1 MKLSFQIAK
10 RFLAYNK
17 GQTILIILGIAIGI
31 SVQIFIGLLISGL
44 QTSLI
49 DRTIG
54 SSAHITVSSEVRG
67 ENFTLD
73 NAWLTSLSKDPR
85 LTKIGISVSGP
96 AFGITSDQ
104 NQSVL
109 IRGLST
115 DSLSI
120 AKIESK
126 LTEGRLANSVTE
138 VVIGKGLAEQLKL
151 KINDKLTLQTPL
163 AKTVEVT
170 IVGIADLKVA
180 AINDSW
186 VIGTVGFAQ
195 DLLGLN
201 GLTSSVE
208 IQVKDVF
215 TADKITTELSASV
228 PSGLKAVDWKTQNSE
243 LLAGLN
249 GQSVSTIMIQIFVL
263 ISVVLGIARTL
274 AITVLQKSRQ
284 IGILKAMG
292 INDSNA
298 SAIFIF
304 QGLMLGT
311 FGGLLGMGLGYGLLQ
326 SFTTFA
332 KAADGTPIIPIQ
344 FDLQFIVMS
353 GLIAVFSALIASFI
367 PARKSKKLSPIEVI
381 RNG

>member
-263 ISVVLGIARTL
+263 ISVVLGIASTL

>member
-54 SSAHITVSSEVRG
+54 SSAHITVSSAVRG

-73 NAWLTSLSKDPR
+73 NAWLTTLSKDPR
-85 LTKIGISVSGP
+85 LTKIGLSVSGP
-96 AFGITSDQ
+96 AFGITSEQ

-109 IRGLST
+109 IRGLSS
-115 DSLSI
+115 DSLAI

-126 LTEGRLANSVTE
+126 LTEGRLANSATE
-138 VVIGKGLAEQLKL
+138 VVIGKGLADQLKL
-151 KINDKLTLQTPL
+151 KLNDKLTLQTPI
-163 AKTVEVT
+163 AKTLEVT

-215 TADKITTELSASV
+215 KADKIALELSASV
-228 PSGLKAVDWKTQNSE
+228 PNGLKAVDWKAQNSE

-249 GQSVSTIMIQIFVL
+249 GQSISTVMIQIFVL
-263 ISVVLGIARTL
+263 ISVVLGIASTL

-304 QGLMLGT
+304 QGLMLGF

-332 KAADGTPIIPIQ
+332 KAADGTPIIPIK

-353 GLIAVFSALIASFI
+353 GMIAVVSALIASFI